1 VDVAKNMH
9 GGGLVLSLQSR
20 NRNAKGSFSR
30 PKALSMS
37 QGQLAQLPLSED
49 REILPALPG
58 GQSYSYGYGYAGTT
72 LAAVT
77 SCQPNSDLYRRL
89 AATFPM
95 RSSMGLISGF
105 DMNSFQIN
113 PVRSFSIMTVIGA

>member
-1 VDVAKNMH
+1 
-9 GGGLVLSLQSR
+9 
-20 NRNAKGSFSR
+20 
-30 PKALSMS
+30 MS

-49 REILPALPG
+49 REILSALPG
-58 GQSYSYGYGYAGTT
+58 GQSYSYGHAGTT